1 MACCVIWWYTCAIW
15 KTAAVAKAN
24 VLLFTAVE
32 HADNVDECT
41 IWTG

>member
-1 MACCVIWWYTCAIW
+1 MACYVIWWYTCTIW